1 MAITEIPLWKS
12 NNDLQ
17 LSDVRELYFSTISK
31 TPKYDEL
38 LGCLQKQHDLLS
50 CMTISLLIFV
60 LPLQINRTIL
70 RTFKS
75 SSKFL
80 MQFFC
85 ANNKK

>member
-38 LGCLQKQHDLLS
+38 LGCLQKQHDLL
-50 CMTISLLIFV
+50 
-60 LPLQINRTIL
+60 
-70 RTFKS
+70 
-75 SSKFL
+75 
-80 MQFFC
+80 
-85 ANNKK
+85 AA